1 LSKIDQNEYKC
12 SPAPTDPPRQ
22 IPPIAQNRLT
32 HYFLHPELIKDKQK
46 SLYAQIPK
54 IVNRELRAS
63 PENEIL
69 GWGIHFEEG
78 WHWKTIYL
86 IVMVFLVVSSVVF
99 GIAWSATRS
108 DIQGGF
114 AISSVWIN
122 LAAILLGYLAVKSQ

>member
-1 LSKIDQNEYKC
+1 MN
-12 SPAPTDPPRQ
+12 
-22 IPPIAQNRLT
+22 
-32 HYFLHPELIKDKQK
+32 H
-46 SLYAQIPK
+46 
-54 IVNRELRAS
+54 ELRAS
-63 PENEIL
+63 PEIEIL